1 MKSATGIIV
10 TTGLIADMEKKGA
23 TKEELERVIKCAVG
37 GTRTGKIDLSPVSDL
52 IEKYME
58 V

>member
-23 TKEELERVIKCAVG
+23 TKEELERVINCAAG
-37 GTRTGKIDLSPVSDL
+37 GMRTGRIDLSPVSDL
-52 IEKYME
+52 INKYKE
-58 V
+58 A